1 MKLKSK
7 YLNGVIEF
15 IDCIVVFQYGIIQ
28 RIKFDYPSGTSPK
41 DYSDFVVR
49 KHSKYQLGVYPHG
62 YNYILTFL
70 DSNDK
75 EQKIFFKL
83 NPLQAFRLNW
93 ILNKYWIQKTDNWV
107 KFIIPIITTIG
118 TYLITKEILCK

>member
-7 YLNGVIEF
+7 YLNGFIEF

-28 RIKFDYPSGTSPK
+28 RIKFDYPTGSLPK
-41 DYSDFVVR
+41 DYSSFIFR
-49 KHSKYQLGVYPHG
+49 KYSKYQLGAYPQG

-83 NPLQAFRLNW
+83 NPLQVFQLNW
-93 ILNKYWIQKTDNWV
+93 ILHKYWIQKTENWI
-107 KFIIPIITTIG
+107 KFILPVITGIAG
-118 TYLITKEILCK
+118 HLITRKIYGC